1 MGQYSRVKRNKDLYK
16 EIIEDDK
23 NSEIIES
30 SYSDYE
36 RRTTDPK
43 SKESRYQTRR
53 LKSYEDKKLSNEEPP
68 FTMEEEER
76 AEKSKKASLSKK
88 EILRDRDLLDE
99 FIEEVKHYN
108 INRGLRNVQ
117 DTQMN
122 ILQSLNK
129 NQKKDNTI
137 EDESTLED
145 ENTYQPKEK
154 KVDSQEEA
162 IEADVEED
170 LHKTKSD
177 MELTQ
182 EIEAI
187 ISELEKE
194 SIEEDLEKTS
204 DNFVFKPLEKEQD
217 SELSQIV
224 KDIEDKPKEKIK
236 YKKDENKKEPEKESE
251 SKPDFKTSELHDLT
265 QTLSLKLDLQEEEIN
280 EVSEKVSLIDKVLTF
295 FVIVLLIFLI
305 VVIAYGIYWVYV
317 ERGGF

>member
-53 LKSYEDKKLSNEEPP
+53 LKSYEDKKLSNEEPS
-68 FTMEEEER
+68 FTMEEEK
-76 AEKSKKASLSKK
+76 AEKSKKSSLSKK

-129 NQKKDNTI
+129 NQKKDKII
-137 EDESTLED
+137 EEESALED

-154 KVDSQEEA
+154 KVDSQEDA

-224 KDIEDKPKEKIK
+224 KDIE
-236 YKKDENKKEPEKESE
+236 
-251 SKPDFKTSELHDLT
+251 
-265 QTLSLKLDLQEEEIN
+265 
-280 EVSEKVSLIDKVLTF
+280 
-295 FVIVLLIFLI
+295 
-305 VVIAYGIYWVYV
+305 
-317 ERGGF
+317 